1 MAQKSGE
8 KTSGEGG
15 GEEVGEKSAVRKGVT
30 EQEILELIRNSRD
43 EGILQSELWK
53 MVNADSREGSRAIL
67 RLEKKGLIV
76 RRKELHQGRWTYRVI
91 SKLKFSSA
99 NSILDVPCAFCDL
112 ESKCGRAGILSP
124 AQCKRLTEWLE
135 KLVTAG

>member
-8 KTSGEGG
+8 TVSGKS
-15 GEEVGEKSAVRKGVT
+15 GEEVEEKAAVRKGVT

-91 SKLKFSSA
+91 SKLKFSSVD
-99 NSILDVPCAFCDL
+99 SILDVPCAFCEL
-112 ESKCGRAGILSP
+112 ESKCGRAAILSP
-124 AQCKRLTEWLE
+124 TRCERLSEWLE
-135 KLVTAG
+135 KLASSG